1 VQVKDYFAEIQN
13 LLQRSAFIENVDVEY
28 DVKSKNIGI
37 IQGTLEMIDGF
48 TLQFMELIN
57 IERDKITRPKYRF
70 HLMSVNDEMIFRYDN
85 APHHPEI
92 ATHPHHKH
100 VKGESVPKQS
110 KGVGLKE
117 VLFEIEGIVSR

>member
-1 VQVKDYFAEIQN
+1 VQVKDYFAEIQD

-37 IQGTLEMIDGF
+37 VQGTLEMIDGF

-70 HLMSVNDEMIFRYDN
+70 H
-85 APHHPEI
+85 
-92 ATHPHHKH
+92 
-100 VKGESVPKQS
+100 
-110 KGVGLKE
+110 
-117 VLFEIEGIVSR
+117 